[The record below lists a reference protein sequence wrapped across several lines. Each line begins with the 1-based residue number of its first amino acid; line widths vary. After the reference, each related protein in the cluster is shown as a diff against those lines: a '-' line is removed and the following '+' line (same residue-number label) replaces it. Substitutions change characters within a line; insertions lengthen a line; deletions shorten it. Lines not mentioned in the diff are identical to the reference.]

1 MSTNLPQH
9 NPNDQEIDLS
19 QIFKKIG
26 GLFQDFNTFLFRCIQ
41 FFIKNGIA
49 IIILLIIG
57 FGLGFYLDKNQKT
70 YNHQI
75 IVAPN
80 FESTNYLYSKI
91 DLIESKISER
101 DTLFL
106 REVVG
111 IKRPK
116 ELKEI
121 KIKPIIDISK
131 FVEDKPENIEL
142 VKLMTEDGDV
152 KKILEDN
159 LISKNYKFQTIYF
172 TTDKLIDNNDLVQPL
187 LNFLNDTD
195 YYKQIQKEAVNNIQI
210 EMRHNDTIISQI
222 NGVLNGFSNS
232 VNSLAKNDKLIYY
245 NENTQL
251 NDLIKTKN
259 NLIIDQ
265 GKYRVD
271 LVGFDK
277 IVKDVS
283 ISTNSVN
290 RDLTFGNLK
299 LFLPIL
305 FVLGFIL
312 VRFFAAFYKKQ
323 SLKAQQIDA

>member
-1 MSTNLPQH
+1 MSTNEPH
-9 NPNDQEIDLS
+9 NQENQEIDLF
-19 QIFKKIG
+19 QVFKNVGRFFEKV
-26 GLFQDFNTFLFRCIQ
+26 NTGIFRCIQ
-41 FFIKNGIA
+41 FFIKNGIVIA
-49 IIILLIIG
+49 VLLLIG
-57 FGLGFYLDKNQKT
+57 FGLGFYLDINQKS